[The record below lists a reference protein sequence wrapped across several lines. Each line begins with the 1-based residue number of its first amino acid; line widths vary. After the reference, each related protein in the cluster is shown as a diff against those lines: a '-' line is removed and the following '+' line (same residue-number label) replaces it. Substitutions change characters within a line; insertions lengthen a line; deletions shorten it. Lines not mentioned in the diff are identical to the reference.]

1 MRGAGVEGCCCSFCC
16 SCESLGLDD
25 SGDGGVDAEF
35 DAFAE
40 LEGFGAFI
48 AAAHGRIEARWEADA
63 GTCAVSGSQGGK
75 ASSCTQKAMSFFF
88 FSLSSSVV
96 VDQKLSFF
104 LSSIASYFLRDE
116 GTFSRLTFSIFLSP
130 MCPRVSTR
138 SSQGQSLG
146 LNDRRKKPA
155 REIEG

>member
-1 MRGAGVEGCCCSFCC
+1 MESIQVVRGWRFGGWRRGRRWGEGGAGVRGAGVEGCCCSFCC

-88 FSLSSSVV
+88 LFPL
-96 VDQKLSFF
+96 
-104 LSSIASYFLRDE
+104 E
-116 GTFSRLTFSIFLSP
+116 
-130 MCPRVSTR
+130 
-138 SSQGQSLG
+138 
-146 LNDRRKKPA
+146 
-155 REIEG
+155 